1 MTIDKL
7 IEKIRTEHGY
17 SFGIM
22 GEKVGF
28 SKAMME
34 AVEKKKSPVS
44 RNVLEGLIKAF
55 PIYENQLIK
64 AYLNQFLREDLQERI
79 SVGNLKRVEKEADK
93 YKLKTYL
100 FQSAGSGE
108 IDLDSYEEIEYPL
121 PVEVGKKIQKNG
133 YVFKVQGEN
142 MKPNLLE
149 NDIIVFY
156 KEEFQGWEAVDSR
169 LILVEKNDKMFMRKL
184 FFDEGKPFL
193 VSFNPRLYPKL
204 EVTEDT
210 KYIGQLSQQLDR
222 IVTKIEF

>member
-7 IEKIRTEHGY
+7 IKKIRTEHGY
-17 SFGIM
+17 SFGDM

-44 RNVLEGLIKAF
+44 RNVLEGLIKTF

-64 AYLNQFLREDLQERI
+64 AYLNQFLREDLQEKI
-79 SVGNLKRVEKEADK
+79 SVGSLKRVEKETDR
-93 YKLKTYL
+93 YKLKIYL

-108 IDLDSYEEIEYPL
+108 IDLTSYEEVEYPL
-121 PVEVGKKIQKNG
+121 PIETGKEIQKNG
-133 YVFKVQGEN
+133 YVFKVQGDN

-149 NDIIVFY
+149 NDVIVFY

-169 LILVEKNDKMFMRKL
+169 LILVEIDGKIYMRKL
-184 FFDEGKPFL
+184 FFEEGKPFL
-193 VSFNPRLYPKL
+193 VSFNTRMYPKF

-210 KYIGQLSQQLDR
+210 KYIGQLTQQLDR